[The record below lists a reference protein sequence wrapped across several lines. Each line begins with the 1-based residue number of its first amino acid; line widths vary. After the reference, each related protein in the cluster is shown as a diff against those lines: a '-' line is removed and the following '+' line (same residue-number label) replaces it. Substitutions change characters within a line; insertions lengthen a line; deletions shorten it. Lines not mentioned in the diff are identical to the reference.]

1 MAMIRSWQPENQIQR
16 HIYWRPN
23 DSMWIQANA
32 GPLKIQTRECNLL
45 KPQDAAFGFCRVD
58 LKVTLSLEIPA
69 GLKVLRLS

>member
-1 MAMIRSWQPENQIQR
+1 
-16 HIYWRPN
+16 
-23 DSMWIQANA
+23 MWIQANA